1 MSDSVNQPSPIIDNS
16 DIQTTS
22 LKKTSS
28 KSPRKSASK
37 TFLKS
42 TSKNLEKSVPKSSL
56 KSISK
61 SPRKSASKHS
71 QKSNPKNHLKSV
83 SKTSLKSISKSPLKS
98 VSKGSLKST
107 SKDIQKTA
115 LRSKISI
122 VKKKMS
128 NLGNLSIN
136 IITKCMSI
144 FPSQQDIKKFFSL
157 YTDFKKHNYSNDK
170 FKNNDDYCKFLNTA
184 VTLDELIKICNIA
197 NLKTEID
204 DNHGSLCLKLSRH
217 APFLMTPRRSLFIK
231 TLLNWFSA
239 FIILTFF
246 YLIIIN
252 AYGYND
258 KTFTSALN
266 NQSSFLGYFTNTIG
280 LTKGIPTSLIYS
292 LKAAFGLTI
301 GYYLVDIINYFG
313 FSFFS
318 SISEG
323 AKNTIREKVF
333 TILGSDTRVNLEKKN
348 TKE

>member
-1 MSDSVNQPSPIIDNS
+1 MSDSVDRPSPSIDVN

-28 KSPRKSASK
+28 KDP
-37 TFLKS
+37 
-42 TSKNLEKSVPKSSL
+42 P
-56 KSISK
+56 
-61 SPRKSASKHS
+61 
-71 QKSNPKNHLKSV
+71 KSV
-83 SKTSLKSISKSPLKS
+83 SKTSLKSISKSPPKSVSKSSLKSISKSPRKKISKSPLKS
-98 VSKGSLKST
+98 VSRGSLKSI

-115 LRSKISI
+115 PRRKISI
-122 VKKKMS
+122 VKKKLS
-128 NLGNLSIN
+128 NLGNLSNN

-144 FPSQQDIKKFFSL
+144 FPSQQDIKKFFFL

-197 NLKTEID
+197 NVKTQIS
-204 DNHGSLCLKLSRH
+204 DNHRSLCLKLSKH

-266 NQSSFLGYFTNTIG
+266 NQSTFLGYFTNTIG

-333 TILGSDTRVNLEKKN
+333 TILGSDTRVNLEKN